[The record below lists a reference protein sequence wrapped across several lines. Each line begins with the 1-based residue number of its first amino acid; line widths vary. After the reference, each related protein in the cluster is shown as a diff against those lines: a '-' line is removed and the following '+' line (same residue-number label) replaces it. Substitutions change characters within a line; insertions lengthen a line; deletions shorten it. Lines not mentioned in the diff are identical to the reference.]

1 MAVPL
6 VQFATSALAAFC
18 ADVTGTASSD
28 GAPLRL
34 PDALRRTIGNTLT
47 GT

>member
-1 MAVPL
+1 VAVPL

-18 ADVTGTASSD
+18 AGLTGTASSG

-34 PDALRRTIGNTLT
+34 PDALRRTMGNTLT